1 MNGEQLKR
9 ANQRLAARMLLVT
22 LGMFGFGFV
31 LVPLYDVF
39 CDITGL
45 NGKTAEQPVERPSL
59 HKDVQRL
66 ITVELLSNPGTAGDW
81 DFRPAVSK
89 LQVHPGQLYATRF
102 LARNPNDHPMVVR
115 AVPSVAPGSAAR
127 YFHKTECFCFTRQRF
142 APGETRELP
151 LRFVVDPQLPAG
163 IGTLSLAYT
172 LFVLEPPEIT
182 PGFLAESGK
191 PRLETAP

>member
-1 MNGEQLKR
+1 MNGEHLKR
-9 ANQRLAARMLLVT
+9 ANRRLASRILLVT
-22 LGMFGFGFV
+22 LGMFGFGFA

-45 NGKTAEQPVERPSL
+45 NGKTAERPIERPSL
-59 HKDVQRL
+59 HKDMQRL
-66 ITVELLSNPGTAGDW
+66 ITVELLSNPGTAVNW
-81 DFRPAVSK
+81 NFHPAVSK
-89 LQVHPGQLYATRF
+89 LQIHPGQLYATRF
-102 LARNPNDHPMVVR
+102 LASNPNAHPMIVR

-172 LFVLEPPEIT
+172 LYVLEPPEIT
-182 PGFLAESGK
+182 PDFLAESGK
-191 PRLETAP
+191 HRLETAP